1 MWPAEFQSRLQSW
14 YQLRLSCADV
24 AVEQALDLI
33 NQWWFRSPWTAYHLH
48 WDDQSD
54 WPDPWQLLSDNFY
67 CDVAR
72 GLGMLY
78 TITLLDRG
86 DITSVSLV
94 LTNDDRN
101 LVLADQ
107 SKYIL
112 NWKADDIVNTNLA
125 VDIQRQYTQQEVKQQ
140 YL

>member
-1 MWPAEFQSRLQSW
+1 MWPGEFQARLHAW
-14 YQLRLSCADV
+14 HQLRLACADLSV
-24 AVEQALDLI
+24 DHALDLI

-48 WDDQSD
+48 WDDLAD

-86 DITSVSLV
+86 DMTSASLV
-94 LTNDDRN
+94 LTADDRN

-125 VDIQRQYTQQEVKQQ
+125 VDIRRQYTQQEVRQQ